1 MKKDNWK
8 LIKKLVSNYGDNK
21 KEKEPQITPVF
32 AYRNVSPLDVN
43 EKFIEIF
50 NLAPAESWK
59 KLKKKPLEK
68 PEGEYNFFVSVIKKH
83 INNFDYYW
91 VKIVIDNET
100 DDSEPIVDQKL
111 FSVSEGL
118 RSYKLV
124 NYVTVPNRIFK
135 IKNQHRDVIIFEGSP
150 MTEKKY
156 MEVLGVWMDH
166 KLK

>member
-1 MKKDNWK
+1 MKKKCEVCNITCKDNYDY
-8 LIKKLVSNYGDNK
+8 N
-21 KEKEPQITPVF
+21 
-32 AYRNVSPLDVN
+32 RHVN
-43 EKFIEIF
+43 T
-50 NLAPAESWK
+50 
-59 KLKKKPLEK
+59 
-68 PEGEYNFFVSVIKKH
+68 KKH

-91 VKIVIDNET
+91 VKIVIDNQT